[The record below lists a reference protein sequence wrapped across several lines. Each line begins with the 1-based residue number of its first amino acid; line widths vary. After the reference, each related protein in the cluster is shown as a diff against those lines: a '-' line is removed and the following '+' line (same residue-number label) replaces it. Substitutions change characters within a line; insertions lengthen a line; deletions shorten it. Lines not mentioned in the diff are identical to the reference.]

1 MVFVLVTLVL
11 ALLLA
16 AVLGMHTENTN
27 FISRFCPAS
36 TISAGI
42 TYRCAEYCVEQV
54 VVRILSRT
62 IPD

>member
-16 AVLGMHTENTN
+16 AALKLHTENTN
-27 FISRFCPAS
+27 FWSRFCPALI
-36 TISAGI
+36 ISAGI
-42 TYRCAEYCVEQV
+42 TYRSAEYCVERV
-54 VVRILSRT
+54 AVRIHFRN